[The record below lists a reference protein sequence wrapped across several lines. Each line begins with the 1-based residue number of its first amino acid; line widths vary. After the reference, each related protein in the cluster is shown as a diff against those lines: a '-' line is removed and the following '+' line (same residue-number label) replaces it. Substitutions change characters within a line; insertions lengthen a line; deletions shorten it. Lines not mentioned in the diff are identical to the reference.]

1 MRDGLDHLMARKFRL
16 GQSREAQDMDHR
28 EAYSRERG
36 GESKRRQQ
44 HAERLETGIES
55 HDAESQLRLPDAG
68 PWMHLPEAT
77 LIQRHSQWVD
87 LELAD
92 RTLMRATL
100 GGKLKG
106 VRLVCGDRVR
116 YSVVPVEPDDPRFP
130 AHLPVRG
137 DGGSPEA
144 QVVAVMPRKTLL
156 RRGGIDDRE
165 PWQLICANADELWIC
180 AAVVDPPLRPGLLE
194 RAQVLALDAGLTFR
208 VIVTKRDRASKKD
221 TLPELDPL
229 REQGVAIHETSALN
243 GEGVEALHGLLV
255 GKVVVLLG
263 HSGVGKS
270 TLVNALHPVAALKTG
285 GLTKF
290 GTGKQTTTASKWL
303 ALAGGGTLVDTPGI
317 RTLSVRGFDRS
328 LLGQVFREFPA
339 ELMEDPLAFDAGD
352 DETLDRLNLAYPERL
367 QSLQRLWQEMDDRN
381 PNQNVWR

>member
-1 MRDGLDHLMARKFRL
+1 MKKYRL
-16 GQSREAQDMDHR
+16 GQSREAQDLDHR
-28 EAYSRERG
+28 EAYSHERG
-36 GESKRRQQ
+36 GESKRRQR

-55 HDAESQLRLPDAG
+55 HDAQSQLQLPDVS
-68 PWMHLPEAT
+68 PWLHLPEAT

-87 LELAD
+87 LELED
-92 RTLMRATL
+92 RTMMRATL
-100 GGKLKG
+100 SGKLKG

-116 YSVVPVEPDDPRFP
+116 YSAVPVEPDDPTLP
-130 AHLPVRG
+130 TPLPVRG

-144 QVVAVMPRKTLL
+144 QVVAIMPRKSLL
-156 RRGGIDDRE
+156 KRGGGDDRE

-194 RAQVLALDAGLTFR
+194 RAQVLALEAGLTFR
-208 VIVTKRDRASKKD
+208 VLVTKRDRASKKD

-229 REQGVAIHETSALN
+229 REQGVAIHETSALK
-243 GEGVEALHGLLV
+243 GEGLEPLFNLLQ

-270 TLVNALHPVAALKTG
+270 TLVNALHPGIALKTG

-290 GTGKQTTTASKWL
+290 GTGKQTTTAARWL
-303 ALAGGGTLVDTPGI
+303 PLVTGGTLVDTPGI
-317 RTLSVRGFDRS
+317 RSLSVRGFDRA
-328 LLGQVFREFPA
+328 LLAQVFPEFPP
-339 ELMEDPLAFDAGD
+339 EVLEDPLAFDAE
-352 DETLDRLNLAYPERL
+352 DEATLDRLSLDYPERL

>member
-1 MRDGLDHLMARKFRL
+1 MTRKFRL
-16 GQSREAQDMDHR
+16 GQSREAQDLDHR
-28 EAYSRERG
+28 EVYSHERSTD
-36 GESKRRQQ
+36 SKRRQR

-55 HDAESQLRLPDAG
+55 HDAGTLLRLPDAS
-68 PWMHLPEAT
+68 PWLHLPEAT

-92 RTLMRATL
+92 RTVMRATL

-116 YSVVPVEPDDPRFP
+116 YSVAPVEPDDPRYP
-130 AHLPVRG
+130 EPSNLRG
-137 DGGSPEA
+137 EGGSPEA

-156 RRGGIDDRE
+156 KRGGGDDRE

-180 AAVVDPPLRPGLLE
+180 AAVVDPPLRAGLLE

-208 VIVTKRDRASKKD
+208 VLVTKRDRASKKD

-229 REQGVAIHETSALN
+229 REQGVAIHETSALK
-243 GEGVEALHGLLV
+243 GEGLEPLRDLLQ
-255 GKVVVLLG
+255 GRVVVLLG

-270 TLVNALHPVAALKTG
+270 TLVNALNPEMALRTG
-285 GLTKF
+285 GLTRF
-290 GTGKQTTTASKWL
+290 GTGKQTTTSARWL
-303 ALAGGGTLVDTPGI
+303 PLESGGTLVDTPGV
-317 RTLSVRGFDRS
+317 RTMSVRGLDRA
-328 LLGQVFREFPA
+328 LLGRVFPEFPA
-339 ELMEDPLAFDAGD
+339 EVLENPIAFDAGD
-352 DETLDRLNLAYPERL
+352 DATLEALGLDYPERL
-367 QSLQRLWQEMDDRN
+367 QSLQRLWLEMDDRN

>member
-1 MRDGLDHLMARKFRL
+1 MSRKFRL
-16 GQSREAQDMDHR
+16 GQSREAQDLDHR
-28 EAYSRERG
+28 EAYSRERAAD
-36 GESKRRQQ
+36 SKRRQR

-55 HDAESQLRLPDAG
+55 HDADSLLRLPDPA

-87 LELAD
+87 LELTD
-92 RTLMRATL
+92 RTVLRATL
-100 GGKLKG
+100 SGKLKG

-116 YSVVPVEPDDPRFP
+116 YSAVPVEPDDPRLP
-130 AHLPVRG
+130 APAPVRG

-144 QVVAVMPRKTLL
+144 QVVAVMPRKSLL
-156 RRGGIDDRE
+156 KRGGIDDRE

-208 VIVTKRDRASKKD
+208 IIVTKRDRASKKD

-229 REQGVAIHETSALN
+229 RGQDVPIYETSALRE
-243 GEGVEALHGLLV
+243 EGLEPLRDLLR
-255 GKVVVLLG
+255 GRVVVLLG

-270 TLVNALHPVAALKTG
+270 TLVNALHPQAALKTG

-290 GTGKQTTTASKWL
+290 GTGKQTTTAARWL
-303 ALAGGGTLVDTPGI
+303 ALEGGTLVDTPGI
-317 RTLSVRGFDRS
+317 RTLSVRGFDRA
-328 LLGQVFREFPA
+328 LLGSVFPEFPA
-339 ELMEDPLAFDAGD
+339 EVLEDPCAFDAD
-352 DETLDRLNLAYPERL
+352 DEATLDRLDLDYPERL
-367 QSLQRLWQEMDDRN
+367 QSLQRLWQEMEDRN

>member
-1 MRDGLDHLMARKFRL
+1 MTRKFRL
-16 GQSREAQDMDHR
+16 GQSREAQDLDHR

-36 GESKRRQQ
+36 GESKRRQR

-55 HDAESQLRLPDAG
+55 HDADSLLRLPDPA

-92 RTLMRATL
+92 RTVMRATL

-116 YSVVPVEPDDPRFP
+116 YSAVPVEPDDPRFP

-144 QVVAVMPRKTLL
+144 QVVAVMPRKSLL
-156 RRGGIDDRE
+156 KRGGIDDRE

-208 VIVTKRDRASKKD
+208 VLITKRDRASKKD

-229 REQGVAIHETSALN
+229 REQGVPIHETSALK
-243 GEGVEALHGLLV
+243 GEGLESLGSLLQ

-270 TLVNALHPVAALKTG
+270 TLVNALQPEMALKTG

-290 GTGKQTTTASKWL
+290 GTGKQTTTAARWL
-303 ALAGGGTLVDTPGI
+303 PLGAGGTLVDTPGI
-317 RTLSVRGFDRS
+317 RTLSVRGFDRA
-328 LLGQVFREFPA
+328 LLGAVFPEFPA
-339 ELMEDPLAFDAGD
+339 DVLEDPTAFDAD
-352 DETLDRLNLAYPERL
+352 DEETLDRLDLAYPERL
-367 QSLQRLWQEMDDRN
+367 QSLQRLWLEMEDRN

>member
-1 MRDGLDHLMARKFRL
+1 MTRKFRL

-55 HDAESQLRLPDAG
+55 HDSATLLRLPDPA
-68 PWMHLPEAT
+68 PWMHLPEAI

-87 LELAD
+87 LELED
-92 RTLMRATL
+92 RTVMRATL

-116 YSVVPVEPDDPRFP
+116 YSAVPVEPEDPSLP
-130 AHLPVRG
+130 APVPVRG

-194 RAQVLALDAGLTFR
+194 RAQLLALDAGLTFR

-243 GEGVEALHGLLV
+243 GEGVEGLRGLLQ

-285 GLTKF
+285 GLTRF
-290 GTGKQTTTASKWL
+290 GTGKQTTTASRWL
-303 ALAGGGTLVDTPGI
+303 AIQSGGTLVDTPGI
-317 RTLSVRGFDRS
+317 RTLSVRGLDRS
-328 LLGQVFREFPA
+328 LLERVFPEFPA
-339 ELMEDPLAFDAGD
+339 TVLEDPMAFDAD
-352 DETLDRLNLAYPERL
+352 DEETLDRLELDYPERL
-367 QSLQRLWQEMDDRN
+367 QSLQRLWQELEDRN

>member
-1 MRDGLDHLMARKFRL
+1 MTRKFRL
-16 GQSREAQDMDHR
+16 GQSREAQDLDHR
-28 EAYSRERG
+28 DAYSRERG
-36 GESKRRQQ
+36 GESKRRQRQ
-44 HAERLETGIES
+44 AERLETGIES
-55 HDAESQLRLPDAG
+55 HDAEALLRLPDPGA
-68 PWMHLPEAT
+68 WMHLPEAT

-92 RTLMRATL
+92 RSVMRATL

-116 YSVVPVEPDDPRFP
+116 YSTVPVELEDPMLP
-130 AHLPVRG
+130 LSPPVRG

-156 RRGGIDDRE
+156 KRGGGDDRE

-208 VIVTKRDRASKKD
+208 VLVTKRDRASKKD
-221 TLPELDPL
+221 TLPALAPL
-229 REQGVAIHETSALN
+229 RAQGVAIHETSALKD
-243 GEGVEALHGLLV
+243 EGVEPLRRLIAGR
-255 GKVVVLLG
+255 VVVLLG

-270 TLVNALHPVAALKTG
+270 TLVNVLQPEMALKTG

-290 GTGKQTTTASKWL
+290 GTGKQTTTAARWL
-303 ALAGGGTLVDTPGI
+303 ALGSGGTLVDTPGI
-317 RTLSVRGFDRS
+317 RTLSVRGFDRA
-328 LLGQVFREFPA
+328 LLEKVFLEFPA
-339 ELMEDPLAFDAGD
+339 EVLEDPLAFDAE
-352 DETLDRLNLAYPERL
+352 DEATLDRLELDYPERL

>member
-1 MRDGLDHLMARKFRL
+1 MTRKFRL

-28 EAYSRERG
+28 EVYSRERG

-55 HDAESQLRLPDAG
+55 HDAETLLRLPDPA
-68 PWMHLPEAT
+68 PWMHLPEAI

-87 LELAD
+87 LELED
-92 RTLMRATL
+92 RTVMRATL

-116 YSVVPVEPDDPRFP
+116 YSAVPVEPEDPSLP
-130 AHLPVRG
+130 AHVPVRG

-194 RAQVLALDAGLTFR
+194 RAQLLALDAGLTFR

-229 REQGVAIHETSALN
+229 REQGVAIHETSAIH
-243 GEGVEALHGLLV
+243 GTGVDGLRGLLQ

-290 GTGKQTTTASKWL
+290 GTGKQTTTASRWL
-303 ALAGGGTLVDTPGI
+303 AIESGGTLVDTPGV
-317 RTLSVRGFDRS
+317 RTLSVRGLHRS
-328 LLGQVFREFPA
+328 LLERVFPEFPV
-339 ELMEDPLAFDAGD
+339 EVLEDPMAFDAED
-352 DETLDRLNLAYPERL
+352 EETLDRLELDYPERL

>member
-1 MRDGLDHLMARKFRL
+1 MKKYRL
-16 GQSREAQDMDHR
+16 GQSREAQDLDHR
-28 EAYSRERG
+28 EAYSRERAAD
-36 GESKRRQQ
+36 SKRRQR

-55 HDAESQLRLPDAG
+55 HDADSLLRLPDPA

-100 GGKLKG
+100 SGKLKG

-116 YSVVPVEPDDPRFP
+116 YSAVPVEPDDPRLPPP
-130 AHLPVRG
+130 APVRG

-144 QVVAVMPRKTLL
+144 QVVAVMPRKSLL
-156 RRGGIDDRE
+156 KRGGIDDRE
-165 PWQLICANADELWIC
+165 PWQFICANADELWIC

-221 TLPELDPL
+221 TLPELDAL
-229 REQGVAIHETSALN
+229 RGQDVPIHETSALK
-243 GEGVEALHGLLV
+243 GEGLESLRGLLQ
-255 GKVVVLLG
+255 GRVVVLLG

-270 TLVNALHPVAALKTG
+270 TLVNALHPQAALKTG

-290 GTGKQTTTASKWL
+290 GTGKQTTTAARWL
-303 ALAGGGTLVDTPGI
+303 ALEGGTLVDTPGI
-317 RTLSVRGFDRS
+317 RTLSVRGFDRA
-328 LLGQVFREFPA
+328 LLGSVFPEFPA
-339 ELMEDPLAFDAGD
+339 EVLEDPCAFDAE
-352 DETLDRLNLAYPERL
+352 DEATLDRLDLDYPERL
-367 QSLQRLWQEMDDRN
+367 QSLQRLWQEMEDRN

>member
-1 MRDGLDHLMARKFRL
+1 MSRKYRL

-28 EAYSRERG
+28 EAYSRERS
-36 GESKRRQQ
+36 GESKRRQRQ
-44 HAERLETGIES
+44 AERLSTGIES
-55 HDAESQLRLPDAG
+55 HDSETLLNLPDAE
-68 PWMHLPEAT
+68 PWLHLPEAT
-77 LIQRHSQWVD
+77 LTQRHSQWVD

-92 RTLMRATL
+92 RSILRATL

-116 YSVVPVEPDDPRFP
+116 YSPMPIEATDAKRPQ
-130 AHLPVRG
+130 
-137 DGGSPEA
+137 A
-144 QVVAVMPRKTLL
+144 QVVAVTPRRTLL
-156 RRGGIDDRE
+156 KRGGIDDRE

-208 VIVTKRDRASKKD
+208 IIITKRDRAARSD
-221 TLPELDPL
+221 ALPELDPL
-229 REQGVAIHETSALN
+229 RDLGLPIHETSALK
-243 GEGVEALHGLLV
+243 GEGVEELRDLIAD
-255 GKVVVLLG
+255 KVVVLLG

-270 TLVNALHPVAALKTG
+270 TLVNVLAPELALKTG

-290 GTGKQTTTASKWL
+290 GTGKQTTTSARWL
-303 ALAGGGTLVDTPGI
+303 PLPGGGTLVDTPGI
-317 RTLSVRGFDRS
+317 RNLSVRGFDRA
-328 LLGQVFREFPA
+328 LLGQVFPEFSA
-339 ELMEDPLAFDAGD
+339 EVLEDPLAFDAGD
-352 DETLDRLNLAYPERL
+352 DEVLDHLNLDYPERL

>member
-1 MRDGLDHLMARKFRL
+1 
-16 GQSREAQDMDHR
+16 MDHR

-36 GESKRRQQ
+36 GESKRRQR

-55 HDAESQLRLPDAG
+55 HDSESLLQLPDAG
-68 PWMHLPEAT
+68 PWLHLPEAT

-92 RTLMRATL
+92 RSVLRATL

-130 AHLPVRG
+130 APVNLRG
-137 DGGSPEA
+137 EGGSPEA
-144 QVVAVMPRKTLL
+144 QVVAVMPRKSLL
-156 RRGGIDDRE
+156 KRGGIDDRE

-194 RAQVLALDAGLTFR
+194 RAQVLALDAGLAFR
-208 VIVTKRDRASKKD
+208 VIVTKRDRAAKKD

-229 REQGVAIHETSALN
+229 REQGVAIHETSALKD
-243 GEGVEALHGLLV
+243 EGVEPLRRLIAGR
-255 GKVVVLLG
+255 VVVLLG

-270 TLVNALHPVAALKTG
+270 TLVNVLQPEMALKTG
-285 GLTKF
+285 GLTRF
-290 GTGKQTTTASKWL
+290 GTGKQTTTAARWL
-303 ALAGGGTLVDTPGI
+303 ALGSGGTLVDTPGI
-317 RTLSVRGFDRS
+317 RTLSVRGFDRA
-328 LLGQVFREFPA
+328 LLEKVFLEFPA
-339 ELMEDPLAFDAGD
+339 EVLEDPLAFDAE
-352 DETLDRLNLAYPERL
+352 DEATLDRLELDYPERL

>member
-1 MRDGLDHLMARKFRL
+1 MTRKFRL
-16 GQSREAQDMDHR
+16 GQSREAQDLDHR
-28 EAYSRERG
+28 EAYSHERG
-36 GESKRRQQ
+36 GESKRRQR

-55 HDAESQLRLPDAG
+55 HDAETLLRLPDAG

-87 LELAD
+87 LELED
-92 RTLMRATL
+92 RTVMRATL

-116 YSVVPVEPDDPRFP
+116 YSAVPVEPDDPKLP
-130 AHLPVRG
+130 TPLPVRG

-144 QVVAVMPRKTLL
+144 QVVAVMPRKSLL
-156 RRGGIDDRE
+156 KRGGGDDRE

-194 RAQVLALDAGLTFR
+194 RAQVLALDGGLTFR
-208 VIVTKRDRASKKD
+208 VLVTKRDRASKKD

-229 REQGVAIHETSALN
+229 REQGVAIHETSALK
-243 GEGVEALHGLLV
+243 GEGLEPLCGLLQ

-270 TLVNALHPVAALKTG
+270 TLVNALHPDVALKTG

-290 GTGKQTTTASKWL
+290 GTGKQTTTAARWL
-303 ALAGGGTLVDTPGI
+303 PLSSGGTLVDTPGI
-317 RTLSVRGFDRS
+317 RSLSVRGFDRA
-328 LLGQVFREFPA
+328 LLGQVFPEFSPA
-339 ELMEDPLAFDAGD
+339 VMEDPLAFDAGD
-352 DETLDRLNLAYPERL
+352 DDTLDRLKLDYPERL